1 MIEFLILVLSLIWLS
16 AVFSGSEIALY
27 GVNRVKLRYQ
37 LDRGNRRARLVRW
50 LITPIGPSIIAV
62 LIGNNIVAQLLAM
75 EVERRFAFLGWGSV
89 LVTTFALTPVVLLF
103 AEFLPK
109 HLFYRRANTAV
120 FKLAYVLGA
129 VRIMLAPAVWL
140 FLITA
145 GAVRRMVGTPLAPMW
160 EPHTSRHNLRN
171 FLKAE
176 ADGTALSP
184 VQRFLVDRIM
194 AMETISIAYSKV
206 TKPLTTI
213 AALDANSR
221 LGTVRELL
229 GPTYYTRYL
238 VTASDSGTPMGWVS
252 ASRLVTGDPHQ
263 LIGDI
268 AQPVMLISDAT
279 SLAEALQRMHA
290 KGCDL
295 ALVTDRSGRR
305 ILGVAFRSDCLRALI
320 NIGD

>member
-1 MIEFLILVLSLIWLS
+1 MIEFLILVLCLIWLS
-16 AVFSGSEIALY
+16 AIFSGSEIALY

-37 LDRGNRRARLVRW
+37 LDQGNRRARAVRW
-50 LITPIGPSIIAV
+50 MITPIGPTIIAV

-89 LVTTFALTPVVLLF
+89 LVTTFVLTPVVLLF
-103 AEFLPK
+103 GEFLPK
-109 HLFYRRANTAV
+109 HLFYRRANTVV
-120 FKLAYVLGA
+120 FKLAYVLFA
-129 VRIMLAPAVWL
+129 LRVLLTPAVWL

-145 GAVRRMVGTPLAPMW
+145 SAIRRMVGTPVAPMW

-213 AALDANSR
+213 AALDASSR
-221 LGTVRELL
+221 IGEVREHL
-229 GPTYYTRYL
+229 GPTYFTRYL
-238 VTASDSGTPMGWVS
+238 VTSGDSGTPVGWVS
-252 ASRLVTGDPHQ
+252 ATRLVTGEAAQ
-263 LIGDI
+263 RIENI
-268 AQPVMLISDAT
+268 AQPVMLISDDT

-320 NIGD
+320 NIG